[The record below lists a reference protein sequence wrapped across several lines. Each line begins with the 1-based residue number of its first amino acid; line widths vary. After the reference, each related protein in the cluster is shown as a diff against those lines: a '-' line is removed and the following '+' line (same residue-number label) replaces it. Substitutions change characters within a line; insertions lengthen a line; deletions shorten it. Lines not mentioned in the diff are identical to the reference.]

1 MSEIA
6 SRKKGV
12 IQHEH
17 NPFLQELEVPLKKR
31 FSQTES
37 GMFITAQSQ
46 QNGSGECVD
55 VAAITRVEF
64 VDEERFVKIYTDELR
79 QFFSLKPSTQKVL
92 QIVLVELQKRK
103 DKDLVYLDYKHA
115 CAYFTDQEVNGKKIM
130 SRPTFHS
137 CIKEMIAN
145 NFIAESTYQ
154 NQYFINP
161 KLFFNGSRLKL
172 VKEYR
177 IARKEN
183 QQELFNSQEPA
194 A

>member
-12 IQHEH
+12 VQHEH
-17 NPFLQELEVPLKKR
+17 NPFIQELEVPLKKK
-31 FSQTES
+31 FSKSES
-37 GMFITAQSQ
+37 GVFMTGQSQ

-64 VDEERFVKIYTDELR
+64 VDEEKFVKVYTDELR
-79 QFFSLKPSTQKVL
+79 HFFSLKPSTQKVL

-115 CAYFTDQEVNGKKIM
+115 CAYFTSTEETGKKTM
-130 SRPTFHS
+130 SRPTFHT

-161 KLFFNGSRLKL
+161 KLFFNGNRLKL

-177 IARKEN
+177 IARKED
-183 QQELFNSQEPA
+183 QQELPL
-194 A
+194 